1 MWQYLNQYGEQNFSG
16 LTVHRQDKITLSLQI
31 QQNETKKHSQSQ
43 YCREGG
49 TATSRSLPAMSPLEP
64 NPTMEPG
71 SRSRKGTGPEC
82 RKGMVPINM
91 LQPS

>member
-1 MWQYLNQYGEQNFSG
+1 MAIPEPIWGTKLLWFDSAQTRQNHS
-16 LTVHRQDKITLSLQI
+16 LSLQI

-64 NPTMEPG
+64 NPTMDPG